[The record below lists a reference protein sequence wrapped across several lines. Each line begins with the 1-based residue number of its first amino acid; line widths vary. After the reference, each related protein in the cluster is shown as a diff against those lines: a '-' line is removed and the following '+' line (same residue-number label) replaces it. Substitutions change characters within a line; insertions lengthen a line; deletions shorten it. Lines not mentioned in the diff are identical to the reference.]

1 MVIRLCGRV
10 FQFLD
15 LSLWILIGWWVV
27 GWLFDWWVR
36 LFLDSLVGRLVVQA
50 VVASLSESFGQ
61 LVVGM
66 IGLLVG

>member
-1 MVIRLCGRV
+1 MWSGLSISWSVTMDFDRLVGSW
-10 FQFLD
+10 L
-15 LSLWILIGWWVV
+15 V

-36 LFLDSLVGRLVVQA
+36 LFLDWLVGRWFRQSLRRLVSYSV
-50 VVASLSESFGQ
+50 GW